1 MTPELLINQEEW
13 KAAAQVMSFFF
24 LMKRMFKLVNLAA
37 ERGNLWLSLSTIS
50 HY

>member
-1 MTPELLINQEEW
+1 MTPELIINQEEW

-37 ERGNLWLSLSTIS
+37 AERGNLWL
-50 HY
+50 